1 MSYNDDNNNSTWSF
15 WGIIFLVIIAVVIL
29 NSCSKSGKS
38 YNSDV
43 YSSWEEEKID
53 EIEAD
58 LADQRQKEEE
68 LKEKVEQL
76 ESSVDTLQSDLAEV
90 RDKLNLY

>member
-15 WGIIFLVIIAVVIL
+15 WGIIFLVIIAAVIL

-53 EIEAD
+53 ELEAD
-58 LADQRQKEEE
+58 LADQR
-68 LKEKVEQL
+68 LLIDQL
-76 ESSVDTLQSDLAEV
+76 LQCTLLFYQSIGMTLSH
-90 RDKLNLY
+90 